1 MDSRGKKI
9 LISPLNWGLGHAV
22 RDIPLIHIL
31 LKNNYDVL
39 IAGEGKSGILLKKE
53 FPNLQYVDLPSFSIK
68 YPKNSFF
75 FLKLLF
81 QIPAVIRGI
90 KLEHKQAQ
98 QIIKEYDIDV
108 IISDNRYGLYS
119 DKIPSIFITH
129 QISLKLPKYLKF
141 FEKLILNIHKSII
154 RKFDKC
160 FIPDYADNTLN
171 LSGTLSHGFFLP
183 EMYSFIGI
191 LSQFQFSEQKIK
203 KYKYDIAIIVSG
215 PEPQRSIFEKTVITQ
230 VLKTKKRAVLIS
242 GLPDLSFSKQTA
254 NLTILSHV
262 SRDNMR
268 YVLLNSEIIISRA
281 GYTTIMDL
289 ISLQKKAILIPT
301 PGQTE
306 QEYLAKH
313 LKNKDL
319 FIFKKQHNF
328 NLIESVNELKKLKS
342 DFKIFSNKGCNNFLN
357 SVKSLKVKYNK
368 TN

>member
-1 MDSRGKKI
+1 MDSRKKKI

-22 RDIPLIHIL
+22 RDIPLIYML

-39 IAGEGKSGILLKKE
+39 IAGEGKTGILLKKE

-81 QIPAVIRGI
+81 QIPAVINGI
-90 KLEHKQAQ
+90 WNEHKQVQ
-98 QIIKEYDIDV
+98 QIIKKYDIDV
-108 IISDNRYGLYS
+108 IISDNRYGMYS
-119 DKIPSIFITH
+119 EDILSIFITH
-129 QISLKLPKYLKF
+129 QISLKLPNYLKF
-141 FEKLILNIHKSII
+141 FEKLILNIHKSRI

-160 FIPDYADNTLN
+160 LIPDYADNTLN
-171 LSGTLSHGFFLP
+171 LSGTLSHGFYLS

-203 KYKYDIAIIVSG
+203 KYKYDIAIIISG
-215 PEPQRSIFEKTVITQ
+215 PEPQRSIFEKIIIVQ

-242 GLPDLSFSKQTA
+242 GLPDLSFSKQDD
-254 NLTILSHV
+254 NLMIYSHV
-262 SRDNMR
+262 SRDKMKDI
-268 YVLLNSEIIISRA
+268 LLNSEIIISRA

-289 ISLQKKAILIPT
+289 VSLQKKAILIPT

-313 LKNKDL
+313 LRNKGL

-328 NLIESVNELKKLKS
+328 NLIESVNELKNLKS
-342 DFKIFSNKGCNNFLN
+342 DFKIFTNKGCHDFV
-357 SVKSLKVKYNK
+357 STVKSITVKHNK